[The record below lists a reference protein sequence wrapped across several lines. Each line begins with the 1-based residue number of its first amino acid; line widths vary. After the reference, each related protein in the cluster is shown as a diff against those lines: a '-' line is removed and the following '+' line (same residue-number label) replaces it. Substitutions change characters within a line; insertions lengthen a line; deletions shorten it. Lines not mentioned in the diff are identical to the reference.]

1 MTCLWCMPAG
11 KTKKISTVMCSSK
24 GNFVYVEFY
33 VSSSFAAG
41 LPTALTV
48 LISAEI
54 LLVFCESS

>member
-1 MTCLWCMPAG
+1 MPAG

-33 VSSSFAAG
+33 DSSSFAAG